1 MLVYILDVVFLAALT
16 FVLAELG
23 ELHVAAR
30 IGVCGLNLVLDSGN
44 CHNCGQQ

>member
-1 MLVYILDVVFLAALT
+1 MLVYSVVFLAALT

-23 ELHVAAR
+23 ELHVAAQ
-30 IGVCGLNLVLDSGN
+30 IVVCGLNFVLDSGN